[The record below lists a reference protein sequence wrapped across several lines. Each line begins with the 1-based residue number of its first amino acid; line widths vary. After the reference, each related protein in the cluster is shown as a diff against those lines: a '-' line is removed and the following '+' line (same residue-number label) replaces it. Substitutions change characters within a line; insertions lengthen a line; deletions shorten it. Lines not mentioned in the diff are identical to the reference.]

1 MVVTCPECKVKL
13 KIDDAKIPAQ
23 GARFKCPKCSSAI
36 FVKPPEQ
43 KVATVPP
50 SAEKKVA
57 TPSQPGSL
65 DMKKVLIAHGDGA
78 LLQDMERLVR
88 EAGYIPIT
96 SQDGIEAIVK
106 ASKELPFVAVLDV
119 ALPKEYGFDVCK
131 KLKEIEYTKDIKVIL
146 VTSVY
151 DKTRYKRP
159 PVSLYGA
166 DDYIEDHE
174 IKELLIKKIENIKSS
189 LAGEK
194 TTVSPET
201 SKESGP
207 ERKERTL
214 PKGFD
219 SFIPPPTETGK
230 VTEGVLREPS
240 VAPPKE
246 IIKERVMEPESK
258 VTVPAAEGTAD
269 EMTEKARRLARTI
282 ISDIYF
288 YNPQKF
294 EEAVKKGTF
303 YETFQEELK
312 EGLKLYESRIPY
324 EIRKR
329 ADYFKAEIEA
339 FIESKKK

>member
-1 MVVTCPECKVKL
+1 MVVTCPQCKVKL

-23 GARFKCPKCSSAI
+23 GARFKCPKCSGAV
-36 FVKPPEQ
+36 FVKPSEIIKQ
-43 KVATVPP
+43 
-50 SAEKKVA
+50 A
-57 TPSQPGSL
+57 TPSAQAVTKPEKEGTKKGIEGL
-65 DMKKVLIAHGDGA
+65 DIKKVLIAHGERK
-78 LLQDMERLVR
+78 LLDEMERLIR

-106 ASKELPFVAVLDV
+106 ASRELPFVAVLDV
-119 ALPKEYGFDVCK
+119 ALPKEYGFDVCR

-174 IKELLIKKIENIKSS
+174 IKELLINKIETIK
-189 LAGEK
+189 AGLISGGQKVLPEAPKDIAPSEK
-194 TTVSPET
+194 VE
-201 SKESGP
+201 KV
-207 ERKERTL
+207 ERSL

-219 SFIPPPTETGK
+219 SFIPPVTSSQLKETPVETSTK
-230 VTEGVLREPS
+230 EMVAEKGVPQ
-240 VAPPKE
+240 
-246 IIKERVMEPESK
+246 
-258 VTVPAAEGTAD
+258 D
-269 EMTEKARRLARTI
+269 ELIEKARRLARTI

-288 YNPQKF
+288 YNPHKF
-294 EEAVKKGTF
+294 EDAIKKGTF
-303 YETFQEELK
+303 YETFQDELK

-329 ADYFKAEIEA
+329 ADYFKEEIEA
-339 FIESKKK
+339 FIEAKKK

>member
-1 MVVTCPECKVKL
+1 MVVACPQCKVKL

-36 FVKPPEQ
+36 FVKPPEE
-43 KVATVPP
+43 KKIEPVP
-50 SAEKKVA
+50 SAEKKVEA
-57 TPSQPGSL
+57 PSTKKEAGL
-65 DMKKVLIAHGDGA
+65 DMKKVLIAHGDGH
-78 LLQDMERLVR
+78 LLQKMERLVR
-88 EAGYIPIT
+88 EAGYTPVV

-119 ALPKEYGFDVCK
+119 ALPKEYGFDVCS

-166 DDYIEDHE
+166 DDYIEEYE
-174 IKELLIKKIENIKSS
+174 IEEMLIHKIEGIKAGWTDEKVTQESGKKITSE
-189 LAGEK
+189 EK
-194 TTVSPET
+194 A
-201 SKESGP
+201 
-207 ERKERTL
+207 ERPL
-214 PKGFD
+214 PKGMD
-219 SFIPPPTETGK
+219 SFIPPVSETPK
-230 VTEGVLREPS
+230 TIPEKPQQVETKKEVTTGVS
-240 VAPPKE
+240 VDE
-246 IIKERVMEPESK
+246 
-258 VTVPAAEGTAD
+258 TA
-269 EMTEKARRLARTI
+269 EKAKRLARTI

-294 EEAVKKGTF
+294 EEAVRKGTF

-324 EIRKR
+324 EVRKR
-329 ADYFKAEIEA
+329 ADYFKEEIEA